1 MHSNY
6 VQNGSLT
13 PVLIKQQPK
22 KILFA
27 NFPADGHF
35 NPLTGLAMQ
44 LKDMGF
50 EIAWYTS
57 DTYKQKLAKLQVK
70 HYPFKNAVDVSNN
83 DFDNT
88 FPGRQK
94 YKTQVGKLKF
104 DIIHAFI
111 LRAPEYY
118 ADMMDIHKEFPF
130 DLLIADV
137 AFTGIPFVKELMKI
151 PVISVG
157 VFPLSEN
164 SRDLPPSGLGITPSG
179 SVAGRLMQSVMRKL
193 ANSIIFSKPNKVMY
207 ALFDR
212 FGIPHNHEN
221 LFDMM
226 IRKSDLLLQSGTPGF
241 EYTRSDMSKNI
252 RFIGPLLPCTAGT
265 RAAVWYDPRLDKYE
279 RIVLVTQGTVEKDI
293 EKILVPTLQAF
304 ANTDVL
310 VVATTGGNNT
320 AELRARFT
328 ADNFIIEDFIPFADV
343 MPYADVYVTNGGY
356 GGVLLGIENKLP
368 LVVAGVHEGKNE
380 INARVGYFKLGINL
394 KTEKPRPEQLRNAIE
409 TVFSNN
415 EYRRN
420 VLKLEKE
427 FAQYDTKRLFSQY
440 LNEVLYPGTA
450 KIKTA
455 IQQIPVN

>member
-1 MHSNY
+1 MQTHDQQAGLVN
-6 VQNGSLT
+6 
-13 PVLIKQQPK
+13 PVGTRPQRK

-35 NPLTGLAMQ
+35 NPLTGLAIQ
-44 LKDMGF
+44 LKEMGYD
-50 EIAWYTS
+50 IAWYS
-57 DTYKQKLAKLQVK
+57 SNTYKQKLARLQVK
-70 HYPFKNAVDVSNN
+70 HYPFKKAVDVSNN
-83 DFDNT
+83 DFDTT
-88 FPGRQK
+88 FPGRVK
-94 YKTQVGKLKF
+94 HKSQVSKLKF

-118 ADMMDIHKEFPF
+118 ADIMEIQQEFAF

-137 AFTGIPFVKELMKI
+137 AFTGAPFVKELMKK
-151 PVISVG
+151 PVIAVG
-157 VFPLSEN
+157 ILPLAES
-164 SRDLPPSGLGITPSG
+164 SKDLPPSGLGITPS
-179 SVAGRLMQSVMRKL
+179 SSFAGKLVQSLLRKL
-193 ANSIIFSKPNKVMY
+193 SDSFIFKGPNKVMHDM
-207 ALFDR
+207 FDEH
-212 FGIPHNHEN
+212 GIPHHNES
-221 LFDMM
+221 LFDML

-241 EYTRSDMSKNI
+241 EYRRSDMGSNI
-252 RFIGPLLPCTAGT
+252 RFIGPLLPYPAAKQTA
-265 RAAVWYDPRLDKYE
+265 AWYDKRLDTFQ

-293 EKILVPTLQAF
+293 EKILVPTLRAF
-304 ANTDVL
+304 QNTDVL

-320 AELRARFT
+320 DALRRRFT

-356 GGVLLGIENKLP
+356 GGVLLGIQHKLP

-394 KTEKPRPEQLRNAIE
+394 KTEKPRPEQLRSAIE
-409 TVFSNN
+409 TVLAGTL
-415 EYRRN
+415 YKKN
-420 VLKLEKE
+420 VIKLEAE
-427 FAQYDTKRLFSQY
+427 FAAYDTKKLFAQY